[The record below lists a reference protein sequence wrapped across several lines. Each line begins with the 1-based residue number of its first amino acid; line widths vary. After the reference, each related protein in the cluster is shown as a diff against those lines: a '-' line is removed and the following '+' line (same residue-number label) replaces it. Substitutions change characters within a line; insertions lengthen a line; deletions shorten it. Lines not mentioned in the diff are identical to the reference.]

1 MTWIRPSRSSSSSSF
16 IRASELIHSRS
27 TMIDIAQPQVK
38 SIENSSTYGKFEIE
52 PLEPGFGTTLGNAL
66 RRVLLS
72 TLKGAA
78 VTSVSIEGVAHEF
91 SSIPYVKEDVTEII
105 LNLKGLNL
113 ISYRDDPVRLTLDV
127 TGPKDVKASDI
138 QAPSDVEIVNP
149 DLYICTLDSNKGRLR
164 MELTVE
170 RGKGYVPAERNKKE
184 GQPIGVIPI
193 DAIFSPVVKAN
204 FLIEKTRVGPG
215 TDWDKLILEVWTD
228 GTMSPE
234 EAVSHAASLFTQHLE
249 LFVRFGD
256 SIKKHEAEMRGDKG
270 STNRLM
276 DTPIEELD
284 LSVRA
289 FNCLKA
295 NEIQTV
301 GQLLQK
307 REEELL
313 ALRNFGRKSL
323 DEIKEKLVEKGFIK
337 PEEMGTVLR
346 G

>member
-1 MTWIRPSRSSSSSSF
+1 MTV
-16 IRASELIHSRS
+16 
-27 TMIDIAQPQVK
+27 TPQVRK
-38 SIENSSTYGKFEIE
+38 LETSANYGKFEIE
-52 PLEPGFGTTLGNAL
+52 PLDPGFGTTLGNTL

-72 TLKGAA
+72 SLWGAA
-78 VTSVSIEGVAHEF
+78 VTSIQIDGVAHEF
-91 SSIPYVKEDVTEII
+91 TAIPHVKEDVTEVILNI
-105 LNLKGLNL
+105 KKLNLK
-113 ISYRDDPVRLTLDV
+113 SFTEDPVTLLLDV
-127 TGPKDVKASDI
+127 KGPAEVRASHI
-138 QAPSDVEIVNP
+138 QASSDVEIVNP
-149 DLYICTLDSNKGRLR
+149 DLYICTLAAKGHLR
-164 MELTVE
+164 MELNVE
-170 RGKGYVPAERNKKE
+170 KGKGYIPAERNKRE

-193 DAIFSPVVKAN
+193 DSIFSPVEKAN
-204 FLIEKTRVGPG
+204 FTVEKTRVGQS
-215 TDWDKLILEVWTD
+215 TDYDRLLIEVWTD
-228 GTMSPE
+228 GTTSPE
-234 EAVSHAASLFTQHLE
+234 EAVSTAASLFTKHLS
-249 LFVRFGD
+249 LFVNFPD
-256 SIKKHEAEMRGDKG
+256 SISPPGAPEKDPQNK
-270 STNRLM
+270 LF

-337 PEEMGTVLR
+337 PEEMGSVLR

>member
-1 MTWIRPSRSSSSSSF
+1 LAIDTQMTV
-16 IRASELIHSRS
+16 
-27 TMIDIAQPQVK
+27 TPQVRK
-38 SIENSSTYGKFEIE
+38 LETSANYGKFDIE
-52 PLEPGFGTTLGNAL
+52 PLEPGFGTTLGNTL

-72 TLKGAA
+72 SLWGAA
-78 VTSVSIEGVAHEF
+78 VTSIQIDGVAHEF
-91 SSIPYVKEDVTEII
+91 TAIPHVKEDVTEVI
-105 LNLKGLNL
+105 LNLKRLCL
-113 ISYRDDPVRLTLDV
+113 KSFTEDPVTLLLDV
-127 TGPKDVKASDI
+127 KGPAEVRASHI
-138 QAPSDVEIVNP
+138 QASSDVEIVNP
-149 DLYICTLDSNKGRLR
+149 DLYICTLAAKGHLR
-164 MELTVE
+164 MELNVE
-170 RGKGYVPAERNKKE
+170 RGKGYVPADRNKRE

-193 DAIFSPVVKAN
+193 DAIFSPVEKAN
-204 FLIEKTRVGPG
+204 FTVEKTRVGQS
-215 TDWDKLILEVWTD
+215 TDYDRLLIEVWTD

-234 EAVSHAASLFTQHLE
+234 EAVSHAASLFTKHLQ
-249 LFVRFGD
+249 LFVNFPV
-256 SIKKHEAEMRGDKG
+256 SITRPGTPEKSEQ
-270 STNRLM
+270 SRLM

-337 PEEMGTVLR
+337 PEEMGSVLR

>member
-1 MTWIRPSRSSSSSSF
+1 M
-16 IRASELIHSRS
+16 A
-27 TMIDIAQPQVK
+27 IDTQMSVTPQVRK
-38 SIENSSTYGKFEIE
+38 LETSANYGKFDIE
-52 PLEPGFGTTLGNAL
+52 PLDPGFGTTLGNTL

-72 TLKGAA
+72 SLWGAA
-78 VTSVSIEGVAHEF
+78 VTSIQIDGVAHEF
-91 SSIPYVKEDVTEII
+91 TAIPHVKEDVTEVI
-105 LNLKGLNL
+105 LNLKKLCL
-113 ISYRDDPVRLTLDV
+113 KSHTEDPVTLVLDV
-127 TGPKDVKASDI
+127 KGPAEVHASNI
-138 QAPSDVEIVNP
+138 QANSDVDIVNP
-149 DLYICTLDSNKGRLR
+149 DLYICTLASKGHLR
-164 MELTVE
+164 MELNVE
-170 RGKGYVPAERNKKE
+170 RGKGYVPADRNKRE

-193 DAIFSPVVKAN
+193 DAIFSPVEKAN
-204 FLIEKTRVGPG
+204 FTVEKTRVGQS
-215 TDWDKLILEVWTD
+215 TDYDRLLIEVWTD

-234 EAVSHAASLFTQHLE
+234 EAVSHAASLFTQHLA
-249 LFVRFGD
+249 LFVRFD
-256 SIKKHEAEMRGDKG
+256 ASIKEKEAKDRGATG
-270 STNRLM
+270 GQNRLM

-301 GQLLQK
+301 GMLLQK

>member
-1 MTWIRPSRSSSSSSF
+1 MTV
-16 IRASELIHSRS
+16 
-27 TMIDIAQPQVK
+27 TPQVRK
-38 SIENSSTYGKFEIE
+38 LETSANYGKFDIE
-52 PLEPGFGTTLGNAL
+52 PLDPGFGTTLGNTL

-72 TLKGAA
+72 SLWGAA
-78 VTSVSIEGVAHEF
+78 ITSIQIDGVAHEF
-91 SSIPYVKEDVTEII
+91 TAIPHVKEDVTEVI
-105 LNLKGLNL
+105 LNLKKLRL
-113 ISYRDDPVRLTLDV
+113 KSFTEDPITLVLDV
-127 TGPKDVKASDI
+127 KGPADVRAGNI
-138 QAPSDVEIVNP
+138 QASSDVEIVNP
-149 DLYICTLDSNKGRLR
+149 DLYICTLAAKGHLR
-164 MELTVE
+164 MELNVE
-170 RGKGYVPAERNKKE
+170 RGKGYVPAERNKRE

-193 DAIFSPVVKAN
+193 DSIFSPVEKAN
-204 FLIEKTRVGPG
+204 FVVEKTRVGQS
-215 TDWDKLILEVWTD
+215 TDYDRLIIEVWTD

-234 EAVSHAASLFTQHLE
+234 EAVSHSAELFTQHLN
-249 LFVRFGD
+249 LFVHFG
-256 SIKKHEAEMRGDKG
+256 EAIQRPGADGDK
-270 STNRLM
+270 SPKNVLM

>member
-1 MTWIRPSRSSSSSSF
+1 MTV
-16 IRASELIHSRS
+16 
-27 TMIDIAQPQVK
+27 TPQVRK
-38 SIENSSTYGKFEIE
+38 LETSANYGKFDIE
-52 PLEPGFGTTLGNAL
+52 PLDPGFGTTLGNTL

-72 TLKGAA
+72 SLWGTA
-78 VTSVSIEGVAHEF
+78 VTSIQIDGVAHEF
-91 SSIPYVKEDVTEII
+91 TAIPHVKEDVTEVI
-105 LNLKGLNL
+105 LNLKKLRL
-113 ISYRDDPVRLTLDV
+113 KSFTEDPSTLLLDV
-127 TGPKDVKASDI
+127 KGPAEVRASHI
-138 QAPSDVEIVNP
+138 QTTSDVEIVNP
-149 DLYICTLDSNKGRLR
+149 DLYICTLAAKGHLR
-164 MELTVE
+164 MELNVE
-170 RGKGYVPAERNKKE
+170 RGKGYVPAERNKRE

-193 DAIFSPVVKAN
+193 DSIFSPVEKAN
-204 FLIEKTRVGPG
+204 FVVEKTRVGQS
-215 TDWDKLILEVWTD
+215 TDFDRLIIEVWTD

-234 EAVSHAASLFTQHLE
+234 EAVSHSARLFTDHLK
-249 LFVRFGD
+249 LFVSFTAAID
-256 SIKKHEAEMRGDKG
+256 KSEQEMRGEKTG
-270 STNRLM
+270 QSRLM

>member
-1 MTWIRPSRSSSSSSF
+1 
-16 IRASELIHSRS
+16 
-27 TMIDIAQPQVK
+27 MIDIAQPQVK

-113 ISYRDDPVRLTLDV
+113 ISYSDDPVRLTLDV
-127 TGPKDVKASDI
+127 TGPREVKASDI

-149 DLYICTLDSNKGRLR
+149 ELYICTLDSNKGRLR

-204 FLIEKTRVGPG
+204 FLIEKTRVGQE

-228 GTMSPE
+228 GTIVPDQAIS
-234 EAVSHAASLFTQHLE
+234 EAAKQFT
-249 LFVRFGD
+249 
-256 SIKKHEAEMRGDKG
+256 S
-270 STNRLM
+270 RLA
-276 DTPIEELD
+276 DVPIEDLD

-289 FNCLKA
+289 LNCLKA
-295 NEIQTV
+295 NEITKV
-301 GQLLQK
+301 GQLVAL
-307 REEELL
+307 REEDLL
-313 ALRNFGRKSL
+313 SLRNFGRKSL
-323 DEIKEKLVEKGFIK
+323 DEIKEKLVQRGFLTPDELTK
-337 PEEMGTVLR
+337 VLV
-346 G
+346 

>member
-1 MTWIRPSRSSSSSSF
+1 MTV
-16 IRASELIHSRS
+16 A
-27 TMIDIAQPQVK
+27 PQVRK
-38 SIENSSTYGKFEIE
+38 LETSANYGKFDIE
-52 PLEPGFGTTLGNAL
+52 PLDPGFGTTLGNTL

-72 TLKGAA
+72 SLWGAA
-78 VTSVSIEGVAHEF
+78 VTSIQIDGVAHEF
-91 SSIPYVKEDVTEII
+91 TAIPHVKEDVTEVI
-105 LNLKGLNL
+105 LNLKKLRL
-113 ISYRDDPVRLTLDV
+113 KSFTEDPITLVLDV
-127 TGPKDVKASDI
+127 KGPAEVHASNI
-138 QAPSDVEIVNP
+138 QSTSDVEIVNP
-149 DLYICTLDSNKGRLR
+149 DLYICTLAAKGHLR
-164 MELTVE
+164 MELNVE
-170 RGKGYVPAERNKKE
+170 RGKGYVPAERNKRE

-193 DAIFSPVVKAN
+193 DSIFSPVEKAN
-204 FLIEKTRVGPG
+204 FVVEKTRVGQS
-215 TDWDKLILEVWTD
+215 TDYDRLIIEVWTD

-234 EAVSHAASLFTQHLE
+234 EAVSHSAELFTQHLN
-249 LFVRFGD
+249 LFVRFRD
-256 SIKKHEAEMRGDKG
+256 SIEEQEQKSRGEKTG
-270 STNRLM
+270 QNRLM

>member
-1 MTWIRPSRSSSSSSF
+1 
-16 IRASELIHSRS
+16 
-27 TMIDIAQPQVK
+27 MIDTAQPQVK

-113 ISYRDDPVRLTLDV
+113 ISYSEDPVRLSLDV
-127 TGPKDVKASDI
+127 TGPKEVHASDI

-204 FLIEKTRVGPG
+204 FLIEKTRVGQE

-228 GTMSPE
+228 GTIQPDQAIS
-234 EAVSHAASLFTQHLE
+234 EAAKQFTSHLGLFTQ
-249 LFVRFGD
+249 FTQR
-256 SIKKHEAEMRGDKG
+256 IKEPVPTETGNGPAA
-270 STNRLM
+270 RLA
-276 DTPIEELD
+276 DVPIEDLD

-289 FNCLKA
+289 LNCLKA
-295 NEIQTV
+295 NEITKV
-301 GQLLQK
+301 GQLVSL
-307 REEELL
+307 REEDLL
-313 ALRNFGRKSL
+313 SLRNFGRKSL
-323 DEIKEKLVEKGFIK
+323 DEIKEKLVQRGFLTQ
-337 PEEMGTVLR
+337 EELTKVLV
-346 G
+346 

>member
-1 MTWIRPSRSSSSSSF
+1 L
-16 IRASELIHSRS
+16 A
-27 TMIDIAQPQVK
+27 IDTQLTVKPQVRK
-38 SIENSSTYGKFEIE
+38 LETSANYGKFDIE
-52 PLEPGFGTTLGNAL
+52 PLDPGFGTTLGNTL

-72 TLKGAA
+72 SLWGAA
-78 VTSVSIEGVAHEF
+78 VTSIQIDGVAHEF
-91 SSIPYVKEDVTEII
+91 TAIPHVKEDVTEVI
-105 LNLKGLNL
+105 LNLKKLRL
-113 ISYRDDPVRLTLDV
+113 KTFTEDPITLLLDV
-127 TGPKDVKASDI
+127 KGPAEVRASMI
-138 QAPSDVEIVNP
+138 QATSDAEVVNP
-149 DLYICTLDSNKGRLR
+149 DLYICTLAAKGHLR
-164 MELTVE
+164 MELNVE
-170 RGKGYVPAERNKKE
+170 RGKGYVPAERNKRE

-193 DAIFSPVVKAN
+193 DSIFSPVEKAN
-204 FLIEKTRVGPG
+204 FVVEKTRVGQS
-215 TDWDKLILEVWTD
+215 TDFDRLIIEVWTD

-234 EAVSHAASLFTQHLE
+234 EAVSHSAELFTEHLN
-249 LFVRFGD
+249 LFVRFRD
-256 SIKKHEAEMRGDKG
+256 HIERHEQEMRGEKTG
-270 STNRLM
+270 QNRLM

>member
-1 MTWIRPSRSSSSSSF
+1 L
-16 IRASELIHSRS
+16 A
-27 TMIDIAQPQVK
+27 IDTQMPVAPQVRK
-38 SIENSSTYGKFEIE
+38 LETSANYGKFDIE
-52 PLEPGFGTTLGNAL
+52 PLEPGFGTTLGNTL

-72 TLKGAA
+72 SLWGAA
-78 VTSVSIEGVAHEF
+78 VTSIQIDGVAHEF
-91 SSIPYVKEDVTEII
+91 TAIPHVKEDVTEVI
-105 LNLKGLNL
+105 LNLKKLCL
-113 ISYRDDPVRLTLDV
+113 KSFTEDPVTLLLDV
-127 TGPKDVKASDI
+127 KGPAEVRASHI
-138 QAPSDVEIVNP
+138 QSSSDVEIVNP
-149 DLYICTLDSNKGRLR
+149 DLYICTLAAKGHLR
-164 MELTVE
+164 MELNVE
-170 RGKGYVPAERNKKE
+170 RGKGYVPAERNKRE

-193 DAIFSPVVKAN
+193 DAIFSPVEKAN
-204 FLIEKTRVGPG
+204 FTVEKTRVGQS
-215 TDWDKLILEVWTD
+215 TDYDRLIMEVWTD

-234 EAVSHAASLFTQHLE
+234 QAVSTAASLFTEHLK
-249 LFVRFGD
+249 LFVRFRD
-256 SIKKHEAEMRGDKG
+256 SIEEQEAERTGAKG
-270 STNRLM
+270 SQNRLM

-307 REEELL
+307 KEEELL

>member
-1 MTWIRPSRSSSSSSF
+1 
-16 IRASELIHSRS
+16 
-27 TMIDIAQPQVK
+27 
-38 SIENSSTYGKFEIE
+38 
-52 PLEPGFGTTLGNAL
+52 
-66 RRVLLS
+66 VLLS
-72 TLKGAA
+72 SLWGAA
-78 VTSVSIEGVAHEF
+78 VTSIQIDGVAHEF
-91 SSIPYVKEDVTEII
+91 TSIPHIKEDVTEVI
-105 LNLKGLNL
+105 LNLKQLNL
-113 ISYRDDPVRLTLDV
+113 KSFTEDPVTLTLDV
-127 TGPKDVKASDI
+127 RGPAQVHASDI
-138 QAPSDVEIVNP
+138 QTTSDVEIVNG
-149 DLYICTLDSNKGRLR
+149 DLYIATIADKGHLR
-164 MELTVE
+164 MELNVE
-170 RGKGYVPAERNKKE
+170 KGRGYVPAERNKRE

-193 DAIFSPVVKAN
+193 DAIFSPVEKAN
-204 FLIEKTRVGPG
+204 FTVEKTRVGQS
-215 TDWDKLILEVWTD
+215 TDYDRLLIEVWTD

-256 SIKKHEAEMRGDKG
+256 SIKRREDEISGAKSGQ
-270 STNRLM
+270 NRLM

>member
-1 MTWIRPSRSSSSSSF
+1 M
-16 IRASELIHSRS
+16 A
-27 TMIDIAQPQVK
+27 IDTQMSVAPQVRK
-38 SIENSSTYGKFEIE
+38 LETSANYGKFDIE
-52 PLEPGFGTTLGNAL
+52 PLEPGFGTTLGNTL

-72 TLKGAA
+72 SLWGAA
-78 VTSVSIEGVAHEF
+78 VTSIQIDGVAHEF
-91 SSIPYVKEDVTEII
+91 TAIPHVKEDVTEVI
-105 LNLKGLNL
+105 LNLKKLRL
-113 ISYRDDPVRLTLDV
+113 KSHTEDPITLLLDV
-127 TGPKDVKASDI
+127 KGPAEVHASHI
-138 QAPSDVEIVNP
+138 QATSDVDVVNP
-149 DLYICTLDSNKGRLR
+149 DLYICTLAAKGHLR
-164 MELTVE
+164 MELNVE
-170 RGKGYVPAERNKKE
+170 RGKGYVPAERNKRE

-193 DAIFSPVVKAN
+193 DSIFSPVEKAN
-204 FLIEKTRVGPG
+204 FVVEKTRVGQS
-215 TDWDKLILEVWTD
+215 TDYDRLIIEVWTD

-234 EAVSHAASLFTQHLE
+234 EAVSHSAELFTQHLK
-249 LFVRFGD
+249 LFVTIDLR
-256 SIKKHEAEMRGDKG
+256 IKEGEDDRRRETVGQ
-270 STNRLM
+270 NRLM

-337 PEEMGTVLR
+337 PEDMGTVLR

>member
-1 MTWIRPSRSSSSSSF
+1 MTV
-16 IRASELIHSRS
+16 
-27 TMIDIAQPQVK
+27 TPQVRK
-38 SIENSSTYGKFEIE
+38 LETSANYGKFDIE
-52 PLEPGFGTTLGNAL
+52 PLDPGFGTTLGNTL

-72 TLKGAA
+72 SLWGAA
-78 VTSVSIEGVAHEF
+78 ITSIQIDGVAHEF
-91 SSIPYVKEDVTEII
+91 TAIPHVKEDVTEVI
-105 LNLKGLNL
+105 LNLKKLRL
-113 ISYRDDPVRLTLDV
+113 KSFTEDPITLVLDV
-127 TGPKDVKASDI
+127 KGPAEIRASNI
-138 QAPSDVEIVNP
+138 QSTSDVEIVNP
-149 DLYICTLDSNKGRLR
+149 DLYICTLAGKGHLR
-164 MELTVE
+164 MELNVE
-170 RGKGYVPAERNKKE
+170 RGKGYVPAERNKRE

-193 DAIFSPVVKAN
+193 DSIFSPVEKAN
-204 FLIEKTRVGPG
+204 FVVEKTRVGQS
-215 TDWDKLILEVWTD
+215 TDFDRLIIEVWTD

-234 EAVSHAASLFTQHLE
+234 EAVSHSAELFTQHLN
-249 LFVRFGD
+249 LFVRFRD
-256 SIKKHEAEMRGDKG
+256 SIEKHEQELRGEKTG
-270 STNRLM
+270 QNRLM

>member
-1 MTWIRPSRSSSSSSF
+1 
-16 IRASELIHSRS
+16 
-27 TMIDIAQPQVK
+27 MIDTVQPPQVK
-38 SIENSSTYGKFEIE
+38 SIENSSSYGKFEIE

-113 ISYRDDPVRLTLDV
+113 KSFTDEPVRMTLDV
-127 TGPKDVKASDI
+127 TGPREVKASDI

-149 DLYICTLDSNKGRLR
+149 ELYICTLDSNKGRLR

-170 RGKGYVPAERNKKE
+170 QGKGYVPAERNKKE

-204 FLIEKTRVGPG
+204 FLIEKTRVGQE

-228 GTMSPE
+228 GTIQPDQAIS
-234 EAVSHAASLFTQHLE
+234 EAAKQFTSHLGLFT
-249 LFVRFGD
+249 RFTER
-256 SIKKHEAEMRGDKG
+256 IKEPIVPEIGNGPAA
-270 STNRLM
+270 RLA
-276 DTPIEELD
+276 DVPIEDLD

-289 FNCLKA
+289 LNCLKA
-295 NEIQTV
+295 NEITKI
-301 GQLLQK
+301 GQLVSL
-307 REEELL
+307 REEDLL
-313 ALRNFGRKSL
+313 SLRNFGRKSL
-323 DEIKEKLVEKGFIK
+323 DEIKEKLVQRGFLT
-337 PEEMGTVLR
+337 EEELSKVLN
-346 G
+346 

>member
-1 MTWIRPSRSSSSSSF
+1 
-16 IRASELIHSRS
+16 
-27 TMIDIAQPQVK
+27 MIDIAQPQVK
-38 SIENSSTYGKFEIE
+38 SIENSATYGKFEIE
-52 PLEPGFGTTLGNAL
+52 PREPGFGTTLGNAL

-113 ISYRDDPVRLTLDV
+113 ISFSDDPVRMTLDV
-127 TGPKDVKASDI
+127 SGPKEVKASDI

-204 FLIEKTRVGPG
+204 FLIEKTRVGQE

-234 EAVSHAASLFTQHLE
+234 EAVSHAAELFTQHLN
-249 LFVRFGD
+249 LFVRFRD
-256 SIKKHEAEMRGDKG
+256 SIEKHEAEMRGEKG
-270 STNRLM
+270 SQNRLM

>member
-1 MTWIRPSRSSSSSSF
+1 MAIDTQMTV
-16 IRASELIHSRS
+16 
-27 TMIDIAQPQVK
+27 TPQVRK
-38 SIENSSTYGKFEIE
+38 LETSANYGKFDIE
-52 PLEPGFGTTLGNAL
+52 PLDPGFGTTLGNTL

-72 TLKGAA
+72 SLWGAA
-78 VTSVSIEGVAHEF
+78 VTSIQIDGVAHEF
-91 SSIPYVKEDVTEII
+91 TAIPHVKEDVTEVI
-105 LNLKGLNL
+105 LNLKRLCL
-113 ISYRDDPVRLTLDV
+113 KSFTEDPVTLLLDV
-127 TGPKDVKASDI
+127 KGPAEVRASHI
-138 QAPSDVEIVNP
+138 QASSDVEIVNP
-149 DLYICTLDSNKGRLR
+149 DLYICTLAAKGHLR
-164 MELTVE
+164 MELNVE
-170 RGKGYVPAERNKKE
+170 RGKGYVPADRNKRE

-193 DAIFSPVVKAN
+193 DAIFSPVEKAN
-204 FLIEKTRVGPG
+204 FTVEKTRVGQS
-215 TDWDKLILEVWTD
+215 TDYDRLLIEVWTD

-234 EAVSHAASLFTQHLE
+234 EAVSHAAELFTQHLK
-249 LFVRFGD
+249 LFVSFGD
-256 SIKKHEAEMRGDKG
+256 RIKETEDERRGEKTG
-270 STNRLM
+270 QNRLM